1 MVRMDTLRE
10 MESPLRPAPG
20 YVPRHGDE
28 VVIRDGEVR
37 SPRKGETAEGIVVG
51 FAPLRVARR

>member
-1 MVRMDTLRE
+1 MQDMKT
-10 MESPLRPAPG
+10 PLRPAPG

-28 VVIRDGEVR
+28 VVIRAGEVR

-51 FAPLRVARR
+51 FAPLRVSLAAYRKS